1 MAPETGSATRLH
13 LGIDV
18 GSTTVKVAVLDENQ
32 QIVYSVYRR
41 HHADV
46 RATVLE
52 VLREAADQFPDQAAT
67 IGITGSGGL
76 LLSQWL
82 NIEFVQE
89 VIASKTAVETF
100 IPKTDVAIEL
110 GGEDAKIIYFDNG
123 IEQRMN
129 GTCAGGT
136 GAFIDQMAS
145 LLDTDASG
153 LNELAK
159 NHTVLYPIASR
170 CGVFA
175 KTDVQP
181 LLNEGARKEDIAASI
196 FQSVVTQT
204 ISGLACGRP
213 IRGYVAFLG
222 GPLQYLPELR
232 KRFYETLELDEEHII
247 VPDNAH
253 LFVAGGCALA
263 SSNAKAELLNDVVVR
278 LENLGDIQ
286 GSEVVRLPPLFKDE
300 EDYKEFKQRHD
311 KEVVRREDLA
321 SYEGAAYLG
330 IDAGST
336 TFKAAL
342 ISEDGSLLWSS
353 YMSNKGDVLGCAK
366 RAVAELYGQLPLD
379 PQTGKSKV
387 SIGHVTVTGYGEA
400 LLLEALRVDSG
411 EFETVAHLRGSEEM
425 LPGVEFIL
433 DIGGQDMKCLRV
445 KDGVIEH
452 IMLNEACSSGCGSF
466 IESFAS
472 GLNLSVSEFAQ
483 SAIQARNPVDLGS
496 RCTVFM
502 NSRVKQAQKEG
513 ATVGDIAAGLALSVI
528 KNALFKVI
536 KIRDP
541 HEVGTKV
548 IVQGGTFLNDAV
560 LRSFE
565 QLAETNAVRP
575 DIAGNM
581 GAYGAA
587 LLARDRAHDLE
598 AKTGAPAHTTM
609 LDLAA
614 LEALE
619 PTHRNIRCKA
629 CSNHCLL
636 TINDFGIDEST
647 GKHRRFITGNRCE
660 KGAGLAQEASK
671 VPNLFDY
678 KTERMFNHYTPLTK
692 EEATRSSV
700 GIPRALNMYE
710 NYPFWFTFFTK
721 LGFRVVLSDP
731 STKKT
736 YEAGIES
743 MPSESVCYPA
753 KLSHGHIMNLL
764 DKDIDFIWMPCAKYE
779 RQEDETAGNHFNCPI
794 VMSYSEALKL
804 NVDALNETDIQFLNP
819 FVPYHLKD
827 KLKERLYVELVE
839 NHPELM
845 GSGALPTK
853 EEIAEAVDAAW
864 AEDEQVHEDIHQKGM
879 ETLEWIEEHGVHGI
893 VLAGRPYH
901 GDPEI
906 NHAIPELLTSFGLAV
921 FTEDSVA
928 HMGQVERPLRA
939 VDQWMY
945 HTRLY
950 RAAKVVTQR
959 DDLDLI
965 QLNSFGCGLDAITT
979 DQVQEIL
986 EGSGKIYTVLKIDE
1000 VSNLG
1005 AARIRVRSLLAA
1017 LKDQA
1022 EERAEQNALQ
1032 GGCPVC
1038 GFDGDQ
1044 LEADVRA
1051 REAVIEAKT
1060 GKREAE
1066 AGAVI
1071 AAEIARESAEEVQS
1085 DRRIMSQEEETAL
1098 AEALKGNHA
1107 LKAESTAFPKVQF
1120 TKEMKEAGY
1129 TILCPQMAPIH
1140 FDLLLPIFNANG
1152 YNMELLPAVDHGA
1165 VDAGLK
1171 YVNNDI
1177 CYPSILVTG
1186 QIMEAVTSGRYDTD
1200 KLAVIITQTGGGC
1213 RATNYI
1219 SLIRKALKAAGLG
1232 HIPVISLAFKKLDES
1247 NPGFK
1252 LSATMLYNAV
1262 FALFYGDLLMQCLYR
1277 TRPYEIEPN
1286 AAQNLFDYWM
1296 AKCKQQVYE
1305 GEKFGRYKKTVR
1317 AIVDDFDNLPLQ
1329 GEGTKP
1335 RVGVVGEI
1343 LVKFHPTA
1351 NNQVVDVIEA
1361 EGCEAVVP
1369 GLVDFF
1375 LFGIAGS
1382 IFQQEGVGKSKKG
1395 ATGARAA
1402 LKAIA
1407 KLRKPMN
1414 DALAQSNRF
1423 EPPTDIF
1430 KLASYAEEILSL
1442 CNSMGEG
1449 WLLTAEMV
1457 ELIKSGAPNIV
1468 CAQPF
1473 ACLPN
1478 HVVGKAVIKELRRRY
1493 KGTNIVA
1500 VDYDPGASEVNQLN
1514 RIKLMISVAKA
1525 NLEEDIAQ
1533 RQPHEMPTRSQ
1544 ASEGVD
1550 VFNTEDEV
1558 EQKNVQLVMW

>member
-1 MAPETGSATRLH
+1 MASEQMGSTRLH

-18 GSTTVKVAVLDENQ
+18 GSTTVKVAVLDNNQ

-52 VLREAADQFPDQAAT
+52 VLREAAQQFPDQPAT
-67 IGITGSGGL
+67 IAITGSGGL

-82 NIEFVQE
+82 NLEFVQE

-181 LLNEGARKEDIAASI
+181 LLNEGAKKEDIAASI

-232 KRFYETLELDEEHII
+232 KRFYETLELDDEHII

-263 SSNAKAELLNDVVVR
+263 SMNAVPELLSDVVER
-278 LENLGDIQ
+278 LENLGDVQ

-300 EDYKEFKQRHD
+300 EDYKEFKERHD
-311 KEVVRREDLA
+311 NEKVRREDLA
-321 SYEGAAYLG
+321 TYEGAAYLG

-342 ISEDGSLLWSS
+342 ISEDGALLWST
-353 YMSNKGDVLGCAK
+353 YMNNKGDVLGCAK
-366 RAVAELYGQLPLD
+366 RAVAELYNQLPLD
-379 PQTGKSKV
+379 SASGKSKV
-387 SIGHVTVTGYGEA
+387 RIGHVTVTGYGEA

-411 EFETVAHLRGSEEM
+411 EIETVAHLRGSEEM

-472 GLNLSVSEFAQ
+472 GLDLSVSEFAQ
-483 SAIQARNPVDLGS
+483 SAIEARNPVDLGS

-541 HEVGTKV
+541 KEVGSKV

-560 LRSFE
+560 LRAFE

-587 LLARDRAHDLE
+587 LLARDRAHDAE
-598 AKTGAPAHTTM
+598 ARTGNPAQTTM

-636 TINDFGIDEST
+636 TINDFGVDETT

-660 KGAGLAQEASK
+660 KGAGLAQEAAK
-671 VPNLFDY
+671 VPNLFEY
-678 KTERMFNHYTPLTK
+678 KTHRMFDHYTPLTK
-692 EEATRSSV
+692 EEATRATV

-710 NYPFWFTFFTK
+710 NYPFWFTFFTQ

-764 DKDIDFIWMPCAKYE
+764 EKDIDFIWMPCAKYE

-804 NVDALNETDIQFLNP
+804 NVDALNETNIQFLNP

-839 NHPELM
+839 KHPELM
-845 GSGALPTK
+845 GSGPALTK
-853 EEIAEAVDAAW
+853 EEVDAAVDAAW

-879 ETLEWIEEHGVHGI
+879 ETLTWIEEHGVHGI

-921 FTEDSVA
+921 FTEDSIA
-928 HMGQVERPLRA
+928 HLGQVERPLRA

-1022 EERAEQNALQ
+1022 EERAEQASIA

-1038 GFDGDQ
+1038 GFDGDK
-1044 LEADVRA
+1044 LEADVKA
-1051 REAVIEAKT
+1051 REAAIEAKT

-1066 AGAVI
+1066 AGAAI
-1071 AAEIARESAEEVQS
+1071 AAEIARESAEEVEQEH
-1085 DRRIMSQEEETAL
+1085 RIMTKEEEKAL
-1098 AEALKGNHA
+1098 AEALKGDHT

-1120 TKEMKEAGY
+1120 TKEMKDAGY

-1140 FDLLLPIFNANG
+1140 FDLLLPIFKANG

-1186 QIMEAVTSGRYDTD
+1186 QIMEAVTSGKYDTD

-1252 LSATMLYNAV
+1252 LSATMLYNAI

-1277 TRPYEIEPN
+1277 TRPYEIEPH
-1286 AAQNLFDYWM
+1286 AAENLFNYWM
-1296 AKCKQQVYE
+1296 AKCKKQVSE

-1351 NNQVVDVIEA
+1351 NNQVVDVIES

-1395 ATGARAA
+1395 AAGARAA
-1402 LKAIA
+1402 LAAIA

-1414 DALAQSNRF
+1414 DALKRSTRF

-1430 KLASYAEEILSL
+1430 TLASYAEEILSL

-1525 NLEEDIAQ
+1525 NLEEEIKH
-1533 RQPHEMPTRSQ
+1533 RQPHEMPTRSE
-1544 ASEGVD
+1544 ATD
-1550 VFNTEDEV
+1550 DFLVFSTEDEV
-1558 EQKNVQLVMW
+1558 VKKTV

>member
-1 MAPETGSATRLH
+1 MASEQMGSTRLH

-18 GSTTVKVAVLDENQ
+18 GSTTVKVAVLDNNQ

-52 VLREAADQFPDQAAT
+52 VLREAAQQFPDQPAT
-67 IGITGSGGL
+67 IAITGSGGL

-82 NIEFVQE
+82 NLEFVQE

-181 LLNEGARKEDIAASI
+181 LLNEGAKKEDIAASI

-232 KRFYETLELDEEHII
+232 KRFYETLELDDEHII

-263 SSNAKAELLNDVVVR
+263 SMNAVPELLSDVVER

-300 EDYKEFKQRHD
+300 EDYKEFKERHD
-311 KEVVRREDLA
+311 NEKVRREDLA
-321 SYEGAAYLG
+321 TYEGAAYLG

-342 ISEDGSLLWSS
+342 ISEDGALLWST
-353 YMSNKGDVLGCAK
+353 YMNNKGDVLGCAK
-366 RAVAELYGQLPLD
+366 RAVAELYNQLPLD
-379 PQTGKSKV
+379 SDSGKSKV
-387 SIGHVTVTGYGEA
+387 RIGHVTVTGYGEA

-411 EFETVAHLRGSEEM
+411 EIETVAHLRGSEEM
-425 LPGVEFIL
+425 LSGVEFIL

-472 GLNLSVSEFAQ
+472 GLDLSVSEFAQ
-483 SAIQARNPVDLGS
+483 SAIEARNPVDLGS

-541 HEVGTKV
+541 KEVGSKV

-560 LRSFE
+560 LRAFE

-587 LLARDRAHDLE
+587 LLARDRAHDAE
-598 AKTGAPAHTTM
+598 ARTGNPAQTTM

-636 TINDFGIDEST
+636 TINDFGVDETT

-660 KGAGLAQEASK
+660 KGAGLAQEAAK
-671 VPNLFDY
+671 VPNLFEY
-678 KTERMFNHYTPLTK
+678 KTHRMFDHYTPLTK
-692 EEATRSSV
+692 EEATRATV

-710 NYPFWFTFFTK
+710 NYPFWFTFFTQ

-764 DKDIDFIWMPCAKYE
+764 EKDIDFIWMPCAKYE

-804 NVDALNETDIQFLNP
+804 NVDALNETNIQFLNP

-839 NHPELM
+839 KHPELM
-845 GSGALPTK
+845 GSGPAPTK
-853 EEIAEAVDAAW
+853 EEVDAAVDAAW

-879 ETLEWIEEHGVHGI
+879 ETLTWIEEHGVHGI

-921 FTEDSVA
+921 FTEDSIA
-928 HMGQVERPLRA
+928 HLGQVERPLRA

-1022 EERAEQNALQ
+1022 EERAEQASIA

-1038 GFDGDQ
+1038 GFDGDK
-1044 LEADVRA
+1044 LEADVKA
-1051 REAVIEAKT
+1051 REAAIEAKT

-1071 AAEIARESAEEVQS
+1071 AAEIARESAEEVEQEH
-1085 DRRIMSQEEETAL
+1085 RIMTKEEEKVL
-1098 AEALKGNHA
+1098 AEALKGDHT

-1120 TKEMKEAGY
+1120 TKEMKDAGY

-1140 FDLLLPIFNANG
+1140 FDLLLPIFKANG

-1186 QIMEAVTSGRYDTD
+1186 QIMEAVTSGKYDTD

-1252 LSATMLYNAV
+1252 LSATMLYNAI

-1277 TRPYEIEPN
+1277 TRPYEIEPH
-1286 AAQNLFDYWM
+1286 AAENLFNYWM
-1296 AKCKQQVYE
+1296 AKCKKQVSE

-1351 NNQVVDVIEA
+1351 NNQVVDVIES

-1395 ATGARAA
+1395 AAGARAA
-1402 LKAIA
+1402 LAAIA

-1414 DALAQSNRF
+1414 DALKRSTRF

-1430 KLASYAEEILSL
+1430 TLASYAEEILSL

-1525 NLEEDIAQ
+1525 NLEEEIKH
-1533 RQPHEMPTRSQ
+1533 RQPHEMPTRSE
-1544 ASEGVD
+1544 ATD
-1550 VFNTEDEV
+1550 DFLVFSTEDEV
-1558 EQKNVQLVMW
+1558 VKKTV

>member
-1 MAPETGSATRLH
+1 MASEQMGSTRLH

-18 GSTTVKVAVLDENQ
+18 GSTTVKVAVLDNNQ

-52 VLREAADQFPDQAAT
+52 VLREAAQQFPDQPAT
-67 IGITGSGGL
+67 IAITGSGGL

-82 NIEFVQE
+82 NLEFVQE

-181 LLNEGARKEDIAASI
+181 LLNEGAKKEDIAASI

-232 KRFYETLELDEEHII
+232 KRFYETLELDDEHII

-263 SSNAKAELLNDVVVR
+263 SMNAVPELLSDVVER
-278 LENLGDIQ
+278 LENLGDVQ

-300 EDYKEFKQRHD
+300 EDYKEFKERHD
-311 KEVVRREDLA
+311 NEKVRREDLA
-321 SYEGAAYLG
+321 TYEGAAYLG

-342 ISEDGSLLWSS
+342 ISEDGALLWST
-353 YMSNKGDVLGCAK
+353 YMNNKGDVLGCAK
-366 RAVAELYGQLPLD
+366 RAVAELYNQLPLD
-379 PQTGKSKV
+379 SASGKSKV
-387 SIGHVTVTGYGEA
+387 RIGHVTVTGYGEA

-411 EFETVAHLRGSEEM
+411 EIETVAHLRGSEEM
-425 LPGVEFIL
+425 LSGVEFIL

-472 GLNLSVSEFAQ
+472 GLDLSVSEFAQ
-483 SAIQARNPVDLGS
+483 SAIEARNPVDLGS

-541 HEVGTKV
+541 KEVGSKV

-560 LRSFE
+560 LRAFE

-581 GAYGAA
+581 GAYGVA
-587 LLARDRAHDLE
+587 LLARDRAHDAE
-598 AKTGAPAHTTM
+598 ARTGNPAQTTM
-609 LDLAA
+609 LGLAA

-636 TINDFGIDEST
+636 TINDFGVDETT

-660 KGAGLAQEASK
+660 KGAGLAQEAAK
-671 VPNLFDY
+671 VPNLFEY
-678 KTERMFNHYTPLTK
+678 KTHRMLDHYTPLTK
-692 EEATRSSV
+692 EEATRATV

-710 NYPFWFTFFTK
+710 NYPFWFTFFTQ

-764 DKDIDFIWMPCAKYE
+764 EKDIDFIWMPCAKYE

-839 NHPELM
+839 KHPELM
-845 GSGALPTK
+845 GSGPAPTK
-853 EEIAEAVDAAW
+853 EEVDTAVDAAW

-879 ETLEWIEEHGVHGI
+879 ETLTWIEEHGVHGI

-921 FTEDSVA
+921 FTEDSIA
-928 HMGQVERPLRA
+928 HLGQVERPLRA

-1022 EERAEQNALQ
+1022 EERAEQASIA

-1038 GFDGDQ
+1038 GFDGDK
-1044 LEADVRA
+1044 LEADVKA
-1051 REAVIEAKT
+1051 REAAIEAKT

-1066 AGAVI
+1066 AGAAI
-1071 AAEIARESAEEVQS
+1071 AAEIARESAEEVEQEH
-1085 DRRIMSQEEETAL
+1085 RIMTKEEEKAL
-1098 AEALKGNHA
+1098 AEALKGDHT

-1120 TKEMKEAGY
+1120 TKEMKDAGY

-1140 FDLLLPIFNANG
+1140 FDLLLPIFKANG

-1186 QIMEAVTSGRYDTD
+1186 QIMEAVTSGKYDTD

-1252 LSATMLYNAV
+1252 LSATMLYNAI

-1277 TRPYEIEPN
+1277 TRPYEIEPH
-1286 AAQNLFDYWM
+1286 AAENLFNYWM
-1296 AKCKQQVYE
+1296 AKCKKQVSE

-1351 NNQVVDVIEA
+1351 NNQVVDVIES

-1395 ATGARAA
+1395 AAGARAA
-1402 LKAIA
+1402 LAAIA

-1414 DALAQSNRF
+1414 DALKRSTRF

-1430 KLASYAEEILSL
+1430 TLASYAEEILSL

-1525 NLEEDIAQ
+1525 NLEEEIKH
-1533 RQPHEMPTRSQ
+1533 RQPHEMPTRSE
-1544 ASEGVD
+1544 ATD
-1550 VFNTEDEV
+1550 DFLVFSTEDEV
-1558 EQKNVQLVMW
+1558 VKKTV

>member
-1 MAPETGSATRLH
+1 MASEQMGSTRLH

-18 GSTTVKVAVLDENQ
+18 GSTTVKVAVLDNNQ

-52 VLREAADQFPDQAAT
+52 VLREAAQQFPDQPAT
-67 IGITGSGGL
+67 IAITGSGGL

-82 NIEFVQE
+82 NLEFVQE

-181 LLNEGARKEDIAASI
+181 LLNEGAKKEDIAASI

-232 KRFYETLELDEEHII
+232 KRFYETLELDDEHII

-263 SSNAKAELLNDVVVR
+263 SMNAVPELLSDVVER
-278 LENLGDIQ
+278 LENLGDVQ

-300 EDYKEFKQRHD
+300 EDYKEFKERHD
-311 KEVVRREDLA
+311 NEKVRREDLA
-321 SYEGAAYLG
+321 TYEGAAYLG

-342 ISEDGSLLWSS
+342 ISEDGALLWST
-353 YMSNKGDVLGCAK
+353 YMNNKGDVLGCAK
-366 RAVAELYGQLPLD
+366 RAVAELYNQLPLD
-379 PQTGKSKV
+379 SASGKSKV
-387 SIGHVTVTGYGEA
+387 RIGHVTVTGYGEA

-411 EFETVAHLRGSEEM
+411 EIETVAHLRGSEEM
-425 LPGVEFIL
+425 LSGVEFIL

-472 GLNLSVSEFAQ
+472 GLDLSVSEFAQ
-483 SAIQARNPVDLGS
+483 SAIEARNPVDLGS

-541 HEVGTKV
+541 KEVGSKV

-560 LRSFE
+560 LRAFE

-587 LLARDRAHDLE
+587 LLARDRAHDAE
-598 AKTGAPAHTTM
+598 ARTGNPAQTTM
-609 LDLAA
+609 LGLAA

-636 TINDFGIDEST
+636 TINDFGVDETT

-660 KGAGLAQEASK
+660 KGAGLAQEAAK
-671 VPNLFDY
+671 VPNLFEY
-678 KTERMFNHYTPLTK
+678 KTHRMLDHYTPLTK
-692 EEATRSSV
+692 EEATRATV

-710 NYPFWFTFFTK
+710 NYPFWFTFFTQ

-764 DKDIDFIWMPCAKYE
+764 EKDIDFIWMPCAKYE

-839 NHPELM
+839 KHPELM
-845 GSGALPTK
+845 GSGPAPTK
-853 EEIAEAVDAAW
+853 EEVDAAVDAAW

-879 ETLEWIEEHGVHGI
+879 ETLTWIEEHGVHGI

-921 FTEDSVA
+921 FTEDSIA
-928 HMGQVERPLRA
+928 HLGQVERPLRA

-1022 EERAEQNALQ
+1022 EERAEQASIA

-1038 GFDGDQ
+1038 GFDGDK
-1044 LEADVRA
+1044 LEADVKA
-1051 REAVIEAKT
+1051 REAAIEAKT

-1066 AGAVI
+1066 AGAAI
-1071 AAEIARESAEEVQS
+1071 AAEIARESAEEVEKEH
-1085 DRRIMSQEEETAL
+1085 RIMTKEEEKAL
-1098 AEALKGNHA
+1098 AEALKGDHT

-1120 TKEMKEAGY
+1120 TKEMKDAGY

-1140 FDLLLPIFNANG
+1140 FDLLLPIFKANG

-1186 QIMEAVTSGRYDTD
+1186 QIMGAVTSGKYDTD

-1252 LSATMLYNAV
+1252 LSATMLYNAI

-1277 TRPYEIEPN
+1277 TRPYEIEPH
-1286 AAQNLFDYWM
+1286 AAENLFNYWM
-1296 AKCKQQVYE
+1296 AKCKKQVSE

-1351 NNQVVDVIEA
+1351 NNQVVDVIES

-1395 ATGARAA
+1395 AAGARAA
-1402 LKAIA
+1402 LAAIA

-1414 DALAQSNRF
+1414 DALKRSTRF

-1430 KLASYAEEILSL
+1430 TLASYAEEILSL

-1525 NLEEDIAQ
+1525 NLEEEIKH
-1533 RQPHEMPTRSQ
+1533 RQPHEMPTRSE
-1544 ASEGVD
+1544 ATD
-1550 VFNTEDEV
+1550 DFLVFSTEDEV
-1558 EQKNVQLVMW
+1558 VKKTV

>member
-1 MAPETGSATRLH
+1 MKYKGRDYIEIPQDGATWANASAEAAGTQPAGRRFPLRA
-13 LGIDV
+13 GIDV
-18 GSTTVKVAVLDENQ
+18 GSTTVKLAILDERDQ
-32 QIVYSVYRR
+32 AVWSIYER
-41 HHADV
+41 HHSDV
-46 RATVLE
+46 RATIAQVLQA
-52 VLREAADQFPDQAAT
+52 AADAGYGDKEMT
-67 IGITGSGGL
+67 IAITGSGGL
-76 LLSQWL
+76 LLANWL
-82 NIEFVQE
+82 GVEFVQE

-110 GGEDAKIIYFDNG
+110 GGEDAKIIYFG
-123 IEQRMN
+123 QSIEQRMN

-136 GAFIDQMAS
+136 GAFIDQMAA
-145 LLDTDASG
+145 LLNTDAGG
-153 LNELAK
+153 LNELAAD
-159 NHTVLYPIASR
+159 HTTIYPIASR

-213 IRGYVAFLG
+213 IRGHIAFLG

-232 KRFYETLELDEEHII
+232 KRFYETLDLDDEHII
-247 VPDNAH
+247 VPENAH
-253 LFVAGGCALA
+253 LFVASGCAVA
-263 SSNAKAELLNDVVVR
+263 GGKSETMKIERLNDVIER
-278 LENLGDIQ
+278 LHSLGDVQ
-286 GSEVVRLPPLFKDE
+286 GSEVTRLDPLFASDE
-300 EDYKEFKQRHD
+300 EYEEFKRRHD
-311 KEVVRREDLA
+311 AEKVETADL
-321 SYEGAAYLG
+321 STYEGEAYLG

-336 TFKAAL
+336 TFKAVL
-342 ISEDGSLLWSS
+342 ISQDGKILWSH
-353 YMSNKGDVLGCAK
+353 YVSNKGDVLGCARTALEK
-366 RAVAELYGQLPLD
+366 LYAEIDDKPI
-379 PQTGKSKV
+379 T
-387 SIGHVTVTGYGEA
+387 IGHSTVTGYGEG

-411 EFETVAHLRGSEEM
+411 EIETVAHLRGAREM
-425 LPGVEFIL
+425 LPDVEFIL

-445 KDGVIEH
+445 KDGVIDH

-472 GLNLSVSEFAQ
+472 GLGLDVSEFAQ
-483 SAIQARNPVDLGS
+483 TAIAAEHPVDLGS

-541 HEVGTKV
+541 HDVGEHV

-565 QLAETNAVRP
+565 QLAGVDAVRP
-575 DIAGNM
+575 NIAGNM

-587 LLARDRAHDLE
+587 LLARDRAAEGVPTTLLTLE
-598 AKTGAPAHTTM
+598 QLGA
-609 LDLAA
+609 LN
-614 LEALE
+614 
-619 PTHRNIRCKA
+619 PTHRTVRCQK

-636 TINDFGIDEST
+636 TINDFGKDAN
-647 GKHRRFITGNRCE
+647 GRHRRFITGNRCE
-660 KGAGLAQEASK
+660 KGAGVVDEKSN

-678 KTERMFNHYTPLTK
+678 KAHRLFDYEPLAPEDAPRGT
-692 EEATRSSV
+692 V

-721 LGFRVVLSDP
+721 LGFRVILSDA

-764 DKDIDFIWMPCAKYE
+764 EKNPDFIWMPCAKWE
-779 RQEDETAGNHFNCPI
+779 RQEDEGAGNHYNCPI
-794 VMSYSEALKL
+794 VASYSEALRL
-804 NVDALNETDIQFLNP
+804 NVDELREPGAPAFLNP
-819 FVPYHLKD
+819 WLPYDKKDHLK
-827 KLKERLYVELVE
+827 KRLLFELTDTYANVVGR
-839 NHPELM
+839 H
-845 GSGALPTK
+845 AKLPTRA
-853 EEIAEAVDAAW
+853 EVDEAVEAAW
-864 AEDEQVHEDIHQKGM
+864 AEDEAFKRDMRAKGE
-879 ETLEWIEEHGVHGI
+879 ETLRWMEESGTHGI

-901 GDPEI
+901 NDPEI

-921 FTEDSVA
+921 LTEDSIA
-928 HMGQVERPLRA
+928 HLGTLERPIRV

-950 RAAKVVTQR
+950 AAAKVATQR
-959 DDLDLI
+959 KDLDLI
-965 QLNSFGCGLDAITT
+965 QLNSFGCGLDALTT

-986 EGSGKIYTVLKIDE
+986 EAAGKVYTVLKIDE

-1017 LKDQA
+1017 LRDQVN
-1022 EERAEQNALQ
+1022 EELPQPRFN
-1032 GGCPVC
+1032 P
-1038 GFDGDQ
+1038 
-1044 LEADVRA
+1044 
-1051 REAVIEAKT
+1051 
-1060 GKREAE
+1060 AE
-1066 AGAVI
+1066 ASKEEKFTSV
-1071 AAEIARESAEEVQS
+1071 EEV
-1085 DRRIMSQEEETAL
+1085 ITTE
-1098 AEALKGNHA
+1098 
-1107 LKAESTAFPKVQF
+1107 FPRVEF
-1120 TKEMKEAGY
+1120 TKEMKDSGY
-1129 TILCPQMAPIH
+1129 TILAPQMAPYH
-1140 FDLLLPIFNANG
+1140 FELLVPIFHAYG
-1152 YNMELLPAVDHGA
+1152 YNLELLPSVDHGA

-1200 KLAVIITQTGGGC
+1200 RLAVLITQTGGGC

-1219 SLIRKALKAAGLG
+1219 ALIRKALKAAGLG
-1232 HIPVISLAFKKLDES
+1232 HIPVISLALQGHLDEHNS
-1247 NPGFK
+1247 GWDLTVPMLK
-1252 LSATMLYNAV
+1252 QAVYALS
-1262 FALFYGDLLMQCLYR
+1262 YGDLLMMALYR
-1277 TRPYEIEPN
+1277 TRPYEVEEGD
-1286 AAQNLFDYWM
+1286 AQRRFDKWM
-1296 AKCKQQVYE
+1296 DVCRAQVKKGTNRNE
-1305 GEKFGRYKKTVR
+1305 FGKTCR
-1317 AIVDDFDNLPLQ
+1317 AIVKEFDTMPLK

-1351 NNQVVDVIEA
+1351 NNQVVDVIER

-1369 GLVDFF
+1369 GLVEFF
-1375 LFGIAGS
+1375 LFGIVGR
-1382 IFQQEGVGKSKKG
+1382 IFQKDPLGRSAKG
-1395 ATGARAA
+1395 AVGARAA
-1402 LKAIA
+1402 LQLLATM
-1407 KLRKPMN
+1407 RKPMT
-1414 DALAQSNRF
+1414 DALKKSKRF
-1423 EPPTDIF
+1423 EEPTDIF
-1430 KLASYAEEILSL
+1430 TLGEYAEQILST

-1449 WLLTAEMV
+1449 WLLTAEMI
-1457 ELIKSGAPNIV
+1457 ELIRTGTPNVV

-1478 HVVGKAVIKELRRRY
+1478 HVVGKAVIKELRRQY
-1493 KGTNIVA
+1493 PESNIVA

-1514 RIKLMISVAKA
+1514 RIKLMISVAKS
-1525 NLEEDIAQ
+1525 NLDA
-1533 RQPHEMPTRSQ
+1533 
-1544 ASEGVD
+1544 AS
-1550 VFNTEDEV
+1550 
-1558 EQKNVQLVMW
+1558 

>member
-1 MAPETGSATRLH
+1 MDNTTTLPNLH
-13 LGIDV
+13 LGVDV
-18 GSTTVKVAVLDENQ
+18 GSTTVKAAVLNNENE
-32 QIVYSVYRR
+32 IVFAVYKR

-52 VLREAADQFPDQAAT
+52 VLKEAAQQLPDQEITVA
-67 IGITGSGGL
+67 ITGSGGL

-82 NIEFVQE
+82 GIEFVQE

-100 IPKTDVAIEL
+100 IPQTDVAIEL

-136 GAFIDQMAS
+136 GAFIDQMAA

-153 LNELAK
+153 LNELAES
-159 NHTVLYPIASR
+159 HTILYPIASR

-181 LLNEGARKEDIAASI
+181 LLNEGAKKQDIAASI

-213 IRGYVAFLG
+213 IRGNVAFLG
-222 GPLQYLPELR
+222 GPLQYLPQLR
-232 KRFYETLELDEEHII
+232 QRFYETLELDEDHII
-247 VPDNAH
+247 VPQNAH
-253 LFVAGGCALA
+253 LFVASGCAIAGAQVDNVKPEKLSA
-263 SSNAKAELLNDVVVR
+263 VLTR
-278 LENLGDIQ
+278 LENLGDVQ
-286 GSEVVRLPPLFKDE
+286 GSEVVRLAPLFANEEELAEFNERHNKE
-300 EDYKEFKQRHD
+300 TVRRGSLEDYRGTAF
-311 KEVVRREDLA
+311 
-321 SYEGAAYLG
+321 LG

-342 ISEDGSLLWSS
+342 IGEDGALLWSS
-353 YMSNKGDVLGCAK
+353 YANNKGDVLGCAK
-366 RAVAELYGQLPLD
+366 ARMAELYEALPRD
-379 PQTGKSKV
+379 PKTNEPLV
-387 SIGHVTVTGYGEA
+387 SIGHATVTGYGEG
-400 LLLEALRVDSG
+400 LLLEALRIDSG
-411 EFETVAHLRGSEEM
+411 EIETVAHLRGAQEM

-445 KDGVIEH
+445 KDGVIDH

-466 IESFAS
+466 IESFAT
-472 GLNLSVSEFAQ
+472 GLNLDVSEFAQ
-483 SAIQARNPVDLGS
+483 SAISAKNPVDLGS

-513 ATVGDIAAGLALSVI
+513 ATVGDIAAGLAISVI

-541 HEVGTKV
+541 HDVGTKV

-560 LRSFE
+560 LRAFE
-565 QLAETNAVRP
+565 QLAEVDAVRP

-587 LLARDRAHDLE
+587 LLARDRFHLAEESRAPGKASLVSSMLSLE
-598 AKTGAPAHTTM
+598 QINE
-609 LDLAA
+609 LA
-614 LEALE
+614 
-619 PTHRNIRCKA
+619 PTHRTLRCKA
-629 CSNHCLL
+629 CSNACLL
-636 TINDFGIDEST
+636 TVNDFGIDEAT
-647 GKHRRFITGNRCE
+647 GRHRRFITGNRCE
-660 KGAGLAQEASK
+660 KGASTVALKTE
-671 VPNLFDY
+671 VPNLFEY
-678 KTERMFNHYTPLTK
+678 KTKRMFDHYEPLTA
-692 EEATRSSV
+692 EEAKRGTV

-710 NYPFWFTFFTK
+710 NYPFWFTFFNE
-721 LGFRVVLSDP
+721 LGFRVQISDA

-753 KLSHGHIMNLL
+753 KLSHGHVMNLL
-764 DKDIDFIWMPCAKYE
+764 DKDIDFIWMPCSKWE
-779 RQEDETAGNHFNCPI
+779 RQEDEGAGNHFNCPI
-794 VMSYSEALKL
+794 VMSYSEALRL
-804 NVDALNETDIQFLNP
+804 NIDELNETDIAFLNP
-819 FVPYHLKD
+819 FIPYDQKEHLK
-827 KLKERLYVELVE
+827 KRLYVELVE
-839 NHPELM
+839 KHPELM
-845 GSGALPTK
+845 KDAQGKLPSKK
-853 EEIAEAVDAAW
+853 EIEEAVEAAW
-864 AEDEQVHEDIHQKGM
+864 AEDVAFKEDIRQKGV
-879 ETLEWIEEHGVHGI
+879 ETLAWMEENNTHGI

-901 GDPEI
+901 LDPEI
-906 NHAIPELLTSFGLAV
+906 NHAIPELLQSFGLAV
-921 FTEDSVA
+921 LTEDSVA
-928 HMGQVERPLRA
+928 HLARLERPIRV

-950 RAAKVVTQR
+950 NSAKYVTTR
-959 DDLDLI
+959 DDLDLV
-965 QLNSFGCGLDAITT
+965 QLNSFGCGLDALTT

-986 EGSGKIYTVLKIDE
+986 EAAGKIYTVLKIDE

-1005 AARIRVRSLLAA
+1005 AARIRIRSLLAA

-1022 EERAEQNALQ
+1022 DEQAEQNAHPAT
-1032 GGCPVC
+1032 CPVASL
-1038 GFDGDQ
+1038 DVDAIQ
-1044 LEADVRA
+1044 ADIDA
-1051 REAVIEAKT
+1051 RLAQKT
-1060 GKREAE
+1060 GKTEGEA
-1066 AGAVI
+1066 
-1071 AAEIARESAEEVQS
+1071 ARALAQASVN
-1085 DRRIMSQEEETAL
+1085 ETAIENEHEREGASTEFPR
-1098 AEALKGNHA
+1098 AE
-1107 LKAESTAFPKVQF
+1107 F
-1120 TKEMKEAGY
+1120 TQEMFDEGY

-1140 FDLLLPIFNANG
+1140 FDLLVKVFHKAG
-1152 YNMELLPAVDHGA
+1152 YNLELLPSVDHGA

-1186 QIMEAVTSGRYDTD
+1186 QIMEAVMSGKYETD
-1200 KLAVIITQTGGGC
+1200 KLAVLITQTGGGC

-1219 SLIRKALKAAGLG
+1219 ALIRKALKSVGLG
-1232 HIPVISLAFKKLDES
+1232 HIPVISLAFKKLDEHNS
-1247 NPGFK
+1247 GFNIN
-1252 LSATMLYNAV
+1252 ANMLFNAIY
-1262 FALFYGDLLMQCLYR
+1262 AIFYGDLLMQCLYR
-1277 TRPYEIEPN
+1277 TRPYECEPG
-1286 AAQNLFDYWM
+1286 AAKNLFDYWM
-1296 AKCKQQVYE
+1296 KRCQDQIYE
-1305 GEKFGRYKKTVR
+1305 GEKTSRFRKTVQE
-1317 AIVDDFDNLPLQ
+1317 IVDDFDNLPLQ

-1369 GLVDFF
+1369 GLAEFF
-1375 LFGIAGS
+1375 LFAIAGS
-1382 IFQQEGVGKSKKG
+1382 IFQKDPLGRSKKG
-1395 ATGARAA
+1395 AIGARAG
-1402 LKAIA
+1402 LKMLYH
-1407 KLRKPMN
+1407 LRKPMD
-1414 DALAQSNRF
+1414 DALRKSNRF
-1423 EPPTDIF
+1423 EPATNIYE
-1430 KLASYAEEILSL
+1430 LAEYAEEILSL

-1457 ELIKSGAPNIV
+1457 ELILTGAPNIV

-1478 HVVGKAVIKELRRRY
+1478 HVVGKATIKELRRRY
-1493 KGTNIVA
+1493 PGTNIVA

-1525 NLEEDIAQ
+1525 NLAEQQAQKQKSDQSDAAKALLSKTLTQDCEPDKVEDF
-1533 RQPHEMPTRSQ
+1533 EVT
-1544 ASEGVD
+1544 D
-1550 VFNTEDEV
+1550 VAVNNKE
-1558 EQKNVQLVMW
+1558 